1 MKHIN
6 CLMNSDQY
14 NNLMILIREAR
25 ERSKD
30 SILTCSLETEQIDE
44 LMEVLL

>member
-14 NNLMILIREAR
+14 SNLMVLLREAR
-25 ERSKD
+25 ERSTD
-30 SILTCSLETEQIDE
+30 SILTCTLETEQIDE